1 MKTNKFLMT
10 LCAAAACTFAG
21 AQGLEDV
28 IVEKYYVANAS
39 DAADPDAG
47 DLAVGTVTYRI
58 YIDMAADYK
67 LETVFGSSNNPLSII
82 TTTEFFNNEDRGGL
96 TGNDLGTTFLD
107 NGTVLLDSYVS
118 MGAGGDNQWAVLKS
132 EDPNGAINN
141 SDGKLKNLSNV
152 AGIPLRVADGLVPGT
167 PPEVTFVP
175 GNSIVSQLDDVND
188 GPSVFI
194 TDGAWAVLGGT
205 TGPDVENRVLVAQI
219 STDGDLTFELNV
231 RLGAP
236 DGSSETYVA
245 ANASGSDV
253 QFDAL
258 SYPDVA
264 PCSAPYPQVESV
276 DSRIVA
282 NNVILTWS
290 PVLGSVGCQVQLQF
304 ADGTNIGTVTI
315 GTAEVNQFIIKPA
328 NLQPGADYR
337 WRVRCGCSQS
347 PLVVGTYTAY
357 DFFSTPG
364 GAIMQTFPNPTV
376 GSSNVTFTVPAS
388 TEATLEVYDLS
399 GRKVA
404 QVFNGMAEP
413 SSDYRFEFDGSS
425 LPNGVYIYRL
435 RTSEEVITEKFM
447 IAR

>member
-1 MKTNKFLMT
+1 MT

-58 YIDMAADYK
+58 YIDMAPDYK
-67 LETVFGSSNNPLSII
+67 LETVFGSSNNPLSIE
-82 TTTEFFNNEDRGGL
+82 TTTQFFNNEDRGGL
-96 TGNDLGTTFLD
+96 TGNDLGAGFLD

-118 MGAGGDNQWAVLKS
+118 MGAGGENNWAVLKS
-132 EDPNGAINN
+132 EDTNGAINN
-141 SDGKLKNLSNV
+141 SDGKLKNLSNI
-152 AGIPLRVADGLVPGT
+152 AGIPIRVADGLVPGT
-167 PPEVTFVP
+167 PPDVTFVP
-175 GNSIVSQLDDVND
+175 GSSIVSQLDDVND

-205 TGPDVENRVLVAQI
+205 SGPDVENRVLIAQI

-245 ANASGSDV
+245 ANATGADV
-253 QFDAL
+253 QFAAL

-264 PCSAPYPQVESV
+264 PCSAPFPQVEDLKSQ
-276 DSRIVA
+276 IVA
-282 NNVILTWS
+282 NNALLTWS
-290 PVLGSVGCQVQLQF
+290 PVLGSLGCQLNLQL
-304 ADGTNIGTVTI
+304 ADGSNIGTVTL
-315 GTAEVNQFIIKPA
+315 GTPEINQFIINP
-328 NLQPGADYR
+328 NQLTPGTDYR

-347 PLVVGTYTAY
+347 PVVVGPYSDF

-364 GAIMQTFPNPTV
+364 GATVEAFPNPTV
-376 GSSNVTFTVPAS
+376 GVSNVSFNVATL
-388 TEATLEVYDLS
+388 TEATLEVYDMS
-399 GRKVA
+399 GRKIA
-404 QVFNGMAEP
+404 QVFKGMADP
-413 SSDYRFEFDGSS
+413 SWDYRFEFDGSS

-435 RTSEEVITEKFM
+435 NTNDEVITEKFM

>member
-1 MKTNKFLMT
+1 MT

-58 YIDMAADYK
+58 YIDMAPDYK
-67 LETVFGSSNNPLSII
+67 LETVFGSSNNPLSIE

-118 MGAGGDNQWAVLKS
+118 MGAGGDNRWAVLKS
-132 EDPNGAINN
+132 DDPNGAINN
-141 SDGKLKNLSNV
+141 SDGKLQNLSNV

-188 GPSVFI
+188 GPSVII

-205 TGPDVENRVLVAQI
+205 SGPDIENRVLVAQI
-219 STDGDLTFELNV
+219 STTGELSFELNV

-245 ANASGSDV
+245 ANATGTDIL
-253 QFDAL
+253 FDAL

-264 PCSAPYPQVESV
+264 PCSNPYPQVESV
-276 DSRIVA
+276 NSQVVA
-282 NNVILTWS
+282 NNALLTWS

-304 ADGTNIGTVTI
+304 ANGTNIGTVTI
-315 GTAEVNQFIIKPA
+315 PTAEVNQFIIKPA
-328 NLQPGADYR
+328 NLQPGTDYR

-347 PLVVGTYTAY
+347 PLIVGPYTAY

-364 GAIMQTFPNPTV
+364 GAIVETFPNPTV
-376 GSSNVTFTVPAS
+376 GVSNVTFTVPEA
-388 TEATLEVYDLS
+388 TEATLEVYDMS

-413 SSDYRFEFDGSS
+413 ATDYRFEFDGSS

-435 RTSEEVITEKFM
+435 NTNEEVITEKFM

>member
-1 MKTNKFLMT
+1 MKTKKFLMT
-10 LCAAAACTFAG
+10 LCAAAACAFAG

-58 YIDMAADYK
+58 YIDMDPDYK
-67 LETVFGSSNNPLSII
+67 LETVFGSSSNPLSIQ

-96 TGNDLGTTFLD
+96 TGNDLGANFLD

-118 MGAGGDNQWAVLKS
+118 MGAGGEGQWAVLKS
-132 EDPNGAINN
+132 EDTNGAISN
-141 SDGKLKNLSNV
+141 SDGKLQNQSNL
-152 AGIPLRVADGLVPGT
+152 AGIPVRVADGLVPGT
-167 PPEVTFVP
+167 PSEVTFVP
-175 GNSIVSQLDDVND
+175 GGSIVSELDDIND
-188 GPSVFI
+188 GPSVVI

-205 TGPDVENRVLVAQI
+205 SGPDAENRVLVAQI

-245 ANASGSDV
+245 ANATGSDT

-264 PCSAPYPQVESV
+264 PCVTPYPQVDGLSSQV
-276 DSRIVA
+276 VPGNI
-282 NNVILTWS
+282 ILSWNE
-290 PVLGSVGCQVQLQF
+290 VLGSIGCRIVVQLTN
-304 ADGTNIGTVTI
+304 GTTVGARQIGI
-315 GTAEVNQFIIKPA
+315 PEVNQFVIPISL
-328 NLQPGADYR
+328 LQPATDYR
-337 WRVRCGCSQS
+337 WAVRCGCSQN
-347 PLVVGTYTAY
+347 PLIAGPNSEF
-357 DFFSTPG
+357 DFFTTPG
-364 GAIMQTFPNPTV
+364 GAIVETFPNPTTGPSV
-376 GSSNVTFTVPAS
+376 VTFTVPEA

-404 QVFNGMAEP
+404 QVFNGLVDESAE
-413 SSDYRFEFDGSS
+413 YRFEFDGSS

-435 RTSEEVITEKFM
+435 NTNEEVITEKFM

>member
-58 YIDMAADYK
+58 YIDMVTGYK
-67 LETVFGSSNNPLSII
+67 LETVFGSENNPLSIE
-82 TTTEFFNNEDRGGL
+82 TTTDFFNNEDRGGL
-96 TGNDLGTTFLD
+96 TGNDLGTPFLD

-118 MGAGGDNQWAVLKS
+118 MGAGGDNRWAVLKS
-132 EDPNGAINN
+132 DDPNGAINN
-141 SDGKLKNLSNV
+141 SDGKLRNLSNV
-152 AGIPLRVADGLVPGT
+152 AGIPLRVADGLVPGS

-175 GNSIVSQLDDVND
+175 SGSIVSQLDDVND
-188 GPSVFI
+188 GPSVII
-194 TDGAWAVLGGT
+194 TNGAWAVLGGT
-205 TGPDVENRVLVAQI
+205 SGPDIENRVLVAQI

-245 ANASGSDV
+245 ANASGDDIV
-253 QFDAL
+253 FNAL

-264 PCSAPYPQVESV
+264 PCSSPYPQVESV
-276 DSRIVA
+276 DSRVVA
-282 NNVILTWS
+282 NNALLTWT
-290 PVLGSVGCQVQLQF
+290 PILGSVGCQVQLQF
-304 ADGTNIGTVTI
+304 ANGTNIGTVTI
-315 GTAEVNQFIIKPA
+315 PQAEVNQFLISPS
-328 NLQPGADYR
+328 NLQPGTDYR

-347 PLVVGTYTAY
+347 PLVVGPYTAY

-364 GAIMQTFPNPTV
+364 GALMETFPNPTV
-376 GSSNVTFTVPAS
+376 GISNVTFKVQEV
-388 TEATLEVYDLS
+388 TEATLEVYDMS
-399 GRKVA
+399 GRKVS

-413 SSDYRFEFDGSS
+413 SSEYRFEFDGSS

-435 RTSEEVITEKFM
+435 NTNEEVITEKFM

>member
-1 MKTNKFLMT
+1 MT

-58 YIDMAADYK
+58 YIDMAPDYK
-67 LETVFGSSNNPLSII
+67 LETVFGSENNPLSIE

-107 NGTVLLDSYVS
+107 DGTVLLDSYVS
-118 MGAGGDNQWAVLKS
+118 MGAGGDNRWAVLKS

-141 SDGKLKNLSNV
+141 SDGKLRNLSNV
-152 AGIPLRVADGLVPGT
+152 AGIPLRVADGLVPGS

-175 GNSIVSQLDDVND
+175 GGSIVSQLDDEND
-188 GPSVFI
+188 GPSVII

-205 TGPDVENRVLVAQI
+205 SGPDVENRVLVAQI
-219 STDGDLTFELNV
+219 STTGDLSFELNV

-245 ANASGSDV
+245 ANASGDDIL
-253 QFDAL
+253 FDAL
-258 SYPDVA
+258 SYPDVP
-264 PCSAPYPQVESV
+264 PCSTPYPKVDGL
-276 DSRIVA
+276 DSRIVS
-282 NNVILTWS
+282 NNALLTWN
-290 PVLGSVGCQVQLQF
+290 PVLGSIGCQVQFQF
-304 ADGTNIGTVTI
+304 ANGTQIATVTI
-315 GTAEVNQFIIKPA
+315 GADEASQLIIGPA
-328 NLQPGADYR
+328 NLLPATDYR
-337 WRVRCGCSQS
+337 WRVRCGCSQN
-347 PLVVGTYTAY
+347 PLIVGALS
-357 DFFSTPG
+357 DFNFFTTPG
-364 GAIMQTFPNPTV
+364 GAVVETFPNPTV
-376 GSSNVTFTVPAS
+376 GISNVTFAVPAE
-388 TEATLEVYDLS
+388 TEATLEVYDMS

-404 QVFNGMAEP
+404 QVFSGMAEP
-413 SSDYRFEFDGSS
+413 TAEYRFEFDGSS

-435 RTSEEVITEKFM
+435 NTNEEVITEKFM